1 MSRACTGLTHYN
13 ESDSFA
19 GMTKRMQVLLEDAE
33 YRRLQR
39 IARRRH
45 MTLAEW
51 VRQALRAA
59 SREEADGDPGKK
71 LSVVREAA
79 THGYPI
85 GDIDQVL
92 EEIEAGSSRD
102 LPE

>member
-1 MSRACTGLTHYN
+1 M
-13 ESDSFA
+13 
-19 GMTKRMQVLLEDAE
+19 MTTRMQVLLEDGE

-39 IARRRH
+39 IAKRRH

-59 SREEADGDPGKK
+59 SREEPEGHPSRK
-71 LSVVREAA
+71 LAVVREAA
-79 THGYPI
+79 THGYPS
-85 GDIDQVL
+85 GDIGAML
-92 EEIEAGSSRD
+92 EEIEAGYGRD